1 MEEANGPQPVATSE
15 TQMSWLR
22 KIWSTITVLIRLSD
36 LDARVG
42 KLDRRLRETSR
53 ERQEIFNIG
62 SIGTLD
68 IDIENITRETIIQ
81 QAKLEV
87 TRRHIYTSNVAHTG
101 HAVGLSLALCY
112 SFEDE
117 PERLERVADRLE
129 EWADSY
135 TTLWRETETT
145 PAFEK
150 MGLSEESKQKL
161 RDQRLVHEMGVRS
174 VSAWIRS
181 SVRSLQK

>member
-1 MEEANGPQPVATSE
+1 MEEANGPEAVATSE
-15 TQMSWLR
+15 IQMSWLR
-22 KIWSTITVLIRLSD
+22 RIWSTITVLIRLSD
-36 LDARVG
+36 LVARVG
-42 KLDRRLRETSR
+42 RLERQLKETSR
-53 ERQEIFNIG
+53 GTQDTVKIG

-68 IDIENITRETIIQ
+68 IDIENITRETITQ

-101 HAVGLSLALCY
+101 HAVGLALALCY

-117 PERLERVADRLE
+117 PKRLERVADRLE
-129 EWADSY
+129 EWANSY
-135 TTLWRETETT
+135 TILWRETEATS
-145 PAFEK
+145 AFEK

-174 VSAWIRS
+174 VSAWIRGR
-181 SVRSLQK
+181 VRSLQK